1 MLTKTERDT
10 IFRIAREQLREE
22 QTPTRAEQAAHLIRE
37 ALDAFVNPEARID
50 LREWVQSARAYL
62 EECEPRRRTL

>member
-1 MLTKTERDT
+1 MLTPTERET

-22 QTPTRAEQAAHLIRE
+22 QRPTRTEQAAQLIRE

-62 EECEPRRRTL
+62 EEQPRRPDHA